1 MKKNAWILAALF
13 MAFSFTAFGQ
23 NRVPAVVKTAFSK
36 KFPTVKHA
44 KWSREG
50 KTQWEAEFKL
60 NAKSMSA
67 NFDLNG
73 NWKETETDLSKSS
86 LSKKLTETLS
96 TKFPGYKVKDV
107 AFSETP
113 KQSVY
118 EVVIEKGES
127 KWEVSL
133 DKNGKLV
140 GKEKAGDEND

>member
-23 NRVPAVVKTAFSK
+23 NSLPATVKTAFSK
-36 KFPTVKHA
+36 KFPTVKNA
-44 KWSREG
+44 KWAQEG

-67 NFDLNG
+67 NFDYQG
-73 NWKETETDLSKSS
+73 NWKETETELSKSS
-86 LSKKLTETLS
+86 LSKKLMETLS
-96 TKFPGYKVKDV
+96 NKFPGYAVKGV
-107 AFSETP
+107 AFSQTP

-127 KWEVSL
+127 KLEVSL
-133 DKNGKLV
+133 DKNGKIV
-140 GKEKAGDEND
+140 GQEKAGDEND

>member
-23 NRVPAVVKTAFSK
+23 NSLPAAVKTAFSK
-36 KFPTVKHA
+36 KFPTVKNA
-44 KWSREG
+44 KWAKEG

-67 NFDLNG
+67 NFDYQG
-73 NWKETETDLSKSS
+73 NWKETETELSKSS
-86 LSKKLTETLS
+86 LSKKLMETLS
-96 TKFPGYKVKDV
+96 NKFPGYAVKGV

-127 KWEVSL
+127 KLEVSL
-133 DKNGKLV
+133 DKNGKIV
-140 GKEKAGDEND
+140 GQEKAGTEND